1 MRFVHLLS
9 FFGCRLMYS
18 QALEDN
24 EMDLEEG
31 EFIEQIEQIDEGMR
45 KALLMSSMVNVHI

>member
-1 MRFVHLLS
+1 
-9 FFGCRLMYS
+9 MYS

-31 EFIEQIEQIDEGMR
+31 EFIEQIEQIDEGMW